1 MNALFSKVGHG
12 IAAYLSKPIR
22 QGTQVATHTYEFL
35 AATLRPGDVLLVEGD
50 TRISVAIKYLTQSTW
65 SHATLFVGDKA
76 LPQTP
81 GAEPK
86 VLVEA
91 DIAEGV
97 RAVPLSDY
105 KGMHT
110 RICRPVGLSP
120 EDLKQVIAFGS
131 GDPTRA
137 ICSTLIA
144 LAFQTVRYPILPE
157 VTMEKSDDPSCND
170 CYREILHIRHYSLY
184 TPRDFD
190 ISPYFEVVKPTLL
203 QGFDF
208 HRVVWADEPVAVPA
222 GTR

>member
-65 SHATLFVGDKA
+65 SHATLFVGDKV
-76 LPQTP
+76 LPQPP
-81 GAEPK
+81 GAEPR

-120 EDLKQVIAFGS
+120 EDLKKVIAYVVSRIGHRYDMKNVF
-131 GDPTRA
+131 D
-137 ICSTLIA
+137 
-144 LAFQTVRYPILPE
+144 LA
-157 VTMEKSDDPSCND
+157 
-170 CYREILHIRHYSLY
+170 
-184 TPRDFD
+184 
-190 ISPYFEVVKPTLL
+190 PYVEGVKPTLL